1 MVNLWTYFIYIHH
14 YIIRD
19 GSREQAL
26 RKKDNQSS
34 GHQEAQVSMELLN
47 QKAKDR
53 STASL
58 LANFYSS
65 WDESNSQVTPS
76 AMQVRKSTT
85 IFS

>member
-53 STASL
+53 SL
-58 LANFYSS
+58 EKILP
-65 WDESNSQVTPS
+65 SQPFEW
-76 AMQVRKSTT
+76 TT
-85 IFS
+85 LILDF